1 MAGSRAGRLFSAP
14 KPDLPLSRP
23 ASAAVPRR
31 ATGTFPGPAARSA
44 PFDPAAIWISWM
56 SDLLPRVRVVFAD
69 GAQERARTERASG
82 DLGGR
87 LFECTEIA
95 TMADKMLMDEAPS
108 NAGWTSTGVL
118 LQMEA
123 LEMFLAMYGSTDR
136 CSSAPSP

>member
-1 MAGSRAGRLFSAP
+1 M
-14 KPDLPLSRP
+14 
-23 ASAAVPRR
+23 
-31 ATGTFPGPAARSA
+31 
-44 PFDPAAIWISWM
+44 
-56 SDLLPRVRVVFAD
+56 FAD

-82 DLGGR
+82 GLGGR

-118 LQMEA
+118 LQTEA